1 MTFRS
6 NDIYTGDAYLK
17 NKPTWDDEG
26 SGWKAGII
34 HSILQSNGIH
44 CQTMVEIGCGAGG
57 ILKELSTLNPSI
69 KELKGYDI
77 SPHAIALAKEKQDEK
92 ISFFNIDFVN
102 SHEPGADVLLL
113 IDVIEHIDD
122 YYGFLNKIRDK
133 SKYVLFHIP
142 LDLSCRNILKPQTIF
157 LQRKLVGH
165 IHYFTKEIAE
175 WTLNDTGFEIM
186 DWVYTK
192 PMLDIE
198 PPKTFK
204 ESIKKVLRNFSF
216 AINKDWSAKMW
227 GGYSMLILAK

>member
-1 MTFRS
+1 MAFRS

-92 ISFFNIDFVN
+92 ISFFNI
-102 SHEPGADVLLL
+102 
-113 IDVIEHIDD
+113 
-122 YYGFLNKIRDK
+122 
-133 SKYVLFHIP
+133 
-142 LDLSCRNILKPQTIF
+142 
-157 LQRKLVGH
+157 
-165 IHYFTKEIAE
+165 
-175 WTLNDTGFEIM
+175 
-186 DWVYTK
+186 
-192 PMLDIE
+192 
-198 PPKTFK
+198 
-204 ESIKKVLRNFSF
+204 
-216 AINKDWSAKMW
+216 
-227 GGYSMLILAK
+227 